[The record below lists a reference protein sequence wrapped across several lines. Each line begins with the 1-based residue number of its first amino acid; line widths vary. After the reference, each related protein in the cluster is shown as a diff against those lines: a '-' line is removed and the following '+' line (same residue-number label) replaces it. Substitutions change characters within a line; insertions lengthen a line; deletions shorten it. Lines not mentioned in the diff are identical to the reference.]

1 MKLDLSSASRARKLK
16 EPSPPPPPQF
26 SKVTPGR
33 VSITAMNELQRIT
46 PLSYRATQK
55 SCKDPEG
62 DAISKT
68 PVRGGRGRGA
78 LVTCTL
84 DLGLKRGSEVGKVDD
99 DSSSPA

>member
-1 MKLDLSSASRARKLK
+1 MKLDLPSASRARKPK
-16 EPSPPPPPQF
+16 EPPPPHF

-33 VSITAMNELQRIT
+33 VSITAMKELQRIT

-68 PVRGGRGRGA
+68 PVRGGGGA

-84 DLGLKRGSEVGKVDD
+84 DLGLKRL
-99 DSSSPA
+99 

>member
-1 MKLDLSSASRARKLK
+1 
-16 EPSPPPPPQF
+16 
-26 SKVTPGR
+26 
-33 VSITAMNELQRIT
+33 MNELLRIT

-55 SCKDPEG
+55 SRKDPEG

-68 PVRGGRGRGA
+68 PVGGGA

>member
-1 MKLDLSSASRARKLK
+1 
-16 EPSPPPPPQF
+16 
-26 SKVTPGR
+26 
-33 VSITAMNELQRIT
+33 MNELQRIT

-55 SCKDPEG
+55 SRKDPEG

-68 PVRGGRGRGA
+68 PVRGGGA

-99 DSSSPA
+99 DSPSPA